1 MLSQLT
7 MENVDLVTLF
17 GIGLGFILI
26 FAGTYIAI
34 DGYQKLR
41 AIKTRNKK
49 LDQLIMLSELE
60 EE

>member
-1 MLSQLT
+1 

>member
-1 MLSQLT
+1 MIALQDSLKFQNTRIL
-7 MENVDLVTLF
+7 
-17 GIGLGFILI
+17 LI

-60 EE
+60 EEE